1 MGFDDVPRVLAI
13 ADSLDE
19 APHWTRDM
27 YLNALDPAVR
37 PTRIALVA
45 EDPEAD
51 VIGFLITVMVPPQ
64 AELETLA
71 VSKLAQRQGIGRPAF
86 RRIVSNSAKNGRLP
100 RSCWKFGNRTVPPG
114 RFTVRLG
121 LSKPGDAAAITL
133 TRKRMRFCCNE
144 PVG

>member
-27 YLNALDPAVR
+27 YLNAVDPSVR

-45 EDPEAD
+45 EDPKVD

-71 VSKLAQRQGIGRPAF
+71 VSKLAQRQGIGTRLFSELVRILKERQITEVMLEVRESNRPARTF
-86 RRIVSNSAKNGRLP
+86 YSLLGFAQTGRRGSYYSDPKEDAVLLQ
-100 RSCWKFGNRTVPPG
+100 RTVG
-114 RFTVRLG
+114 
-121 LSKPGDAAAITL
+121 
-133 TRKRMRFCCNE
+133 
-144 PVG
+144 